1 MFMQGIKTNRKNL
14 SYKTG
19 FPLDLSLRTAA
30 IAALSLRHISFKIVV
45 WLFYKAIFT
54 CGFRRTM
61 IAATCVQ
68 TYPKEVICHLSMS
81 IALLK
86 KDRKSVVSGKS
97 VSVSVDLGVRRHIK
111 KKNKKKK
118 R

>member
-1 MFMQGIKTNRKNL
+1 MRDDANGAARSHRIVMQSIKTNRKNL
-14 SYKTG
+14 SDKTG

-30 IAALSLRHISFKIVV
+30 IAVLSLRHISFQIVV
-45 WLFYKAIFT
+45 RLFYKAIFT
-54 CGFRRTM
+54 CGLRRTM

-86 KDRKSVVSGKS
+86 KPSRNFKSA
-97 VSVSVDLGVRRHIK
+97 
-111 KKNKKKK
+111 
-118 R
+118 